1 MEATQK
7 AAPKQQEKKAP
18 KAKGTSS
25 IGIKDAIW
33 VIVICAIIAFC
44 NFFFNLGSP
53 SNFVDGDTEGSPAN
67 IWGTIFKGGVIV
79 PVIHTLLLTVLAM
92 SIERWLALKTA
103 FGKGALPKFVTNI
116 KAALNANDFA
126 KAQQLC
132 NQQKGSVANVLT
144 ASLNA
149 YKEMEQTPGIKKAQK
164 VAKIAQ
170 AHEEATQL
178 EMPTLTM
185 NLPIIAT
192 IVTLGTLTGLLGTVV
207 GMIKSF
213 SAMGKGG
220 AADSGQLAQGI
231 SEALINTAFGIAT
244 SWFAVVSYNYFTNKV
259 DKLTYALDE
268 VGYSIAQTYESNHAD
283 EA

>member
-1 MEATQK
+1 MATTKQ
-7 AAPKQQEKKAP
+7 AAPKKKSEGFQGVRGAFW
-18 KAKGTSS
+18 
-25 IGIKDAIW
+25 I
-33 VIVICAIIAFC
+33 IVVCAIIAFILFYTWFG
-44 NFFFNLGSP
+44 NPMHFQG
-53 SNFVDGDTEGSPAN
+53 GDTNGSPADV
-67 IWGTIFKGGVIV
+67 WGTIFKGGVVV
-79 PVIHTLLLTVLAM
+79 PVIHTLLLSVLAM
-92 SIERWLALKTA
+92 SIERALALKTA
-103 FGKGALPKFVTNI
+103 FGTGSLPKFVANI

-132 NQQKGSVANVLT
+132 DKQKGSVANVVQASLT
-144 ASLNA
+144 AYASMESGANA
-149 YKEMEQTPGIKKAQK
+149 ALKKSQK
-164 VAKIAQ
+164 VAKIQQ

-192 IVTLGTLTGLLGTVV
+192 IVTLGTLTGLLGTVT

-213 SAMGKGG
+213 SALSSGGG
-220 AADSGQLAQGI
+220 ADSAALSAGI

-244 SWFAVVSYNYFTNKV
+244 SWCAVVSYNYYTNKV

-268 VGYSIAQTYESNHAD
+268 VGYSIAQTYESNHTE

>member
-1 MEATQK
+1 MANSTK
-7 AAPKQQEKKAP
+7 AAAPAKKSEGFTGVRGAFW
-18 KAKGTSS
+18 
-25 IGIKDAIW
+25 I
-33 VIVICAIIAFC
+33 IVVCAIIAFTL
-44 NFFFNLGSP
+44 FFTWFGNVSHFADETKETP
-53 SNFVDGDTEGSPAN
+53 VDV
-67 IWGTIFKGGVIV
+67 WGTIFKGGIIV

-103 FGKGALPKFVTNI
+103 FGKGALPKFVANI

-132 NQQKGSVANVLT
+132 NQQKGSVANVVS

-149 YKEMEQTPGIKKAQK
+149 YKEMENTAGIKKAQK
-164 VAKIAQ
+164 IAKIQQ
-170 AHEEATQL
+170 AHEEASQL

-192 IVTLGTLTGLLGTVV
+192 LVTLGTLTGLLGTVV

-213 SAMGKGG
+213 SALAAGGG
-220 AADSGQLAQGI
+220 ADSAKLSAGI
-231 SEALINTAFGIAT
+231 SEALINTAFGIGT
-244 SWFAVVSYNYFTNKV
+244 SWCAVVSYNYFTNKV
-259 DKLTYALDE
+259 DKLTFALDE
-268 VGYSIAQTYESNHAD
+268 VGYSIAQTYEATHTE

>member
-1 MEATQK
+1 MANSTK
-7 AAPKQQEKKAP
+7 AAAPKKSTGFTGVRGAFW
-18 KAKGTSS
+18 
-25 IGIKDAIW
+25 I
-33 VIVICAIIAFC
+33 IVVCAIIAFTL
-44 NFFFNLGSP
+44 FFTWFASP
-53 SNFVDGDTEGSPAN
+53 SHFSDETKETPIDV
-67 IWGTIFKGGVIV
+67 WGTIFKGGIIV
-79 PVIHTLLLTVLAM
+79 PVIHSLLLTVLAM
-92 SIERWLALKTA
+92 SIERWLALRTA
-103 FGKGALPKFVTNI
+103 FGKGALPKFVANI

-132 NQQKGSVANVLT
+132 DQQKGSVANVVS
-144 ASLNA
+144 ASLRA
-149 YKEMEQTPGIKKAQK
+149 YKEMEGTTGIKKAQK
-164 VAKIAQ
+164 VAKIQQ
-170 AHEEATQL
+170 AHEEASQL

-244 SWFAVVSYNYFTNKV
+244 SWFAVVSYNYYTNKV

-268 VGYSIAQTYESNHAD
+268 VGYSIAQTYEANHAD